1 MIEVR
6 SAART
11 QGIKLSR
18 ELFDQT
24 LAFSRGLGEFKPSML
39 QDLEAGKPLEY
50 EAFNG
55 IVIRLMEQ
63 VGEQAPTNQV
73 FYGTLEFLDKKLRK
87 EASR

>member
-1 MIEVR
+1 MEVQA
-6 SAART
+6 AART
-11 QGIKLSR
+11 QGIELSP

-55 IVIRLMEQ
+55 IVIRLLEQ
-63 VGEQAPTNQV
+63 ARQQAPTNQV
-73 FYGTLEFLDKKLRK
+73 FYSTLKFLDKKLRQ
-87 EASR
+87 EAYQ